1 MHDALSLEVPRKW
14 LPAAAPLLRSVAC
27 TRLYVRVIVV
37 RALGCVCAFCGCF
50 VSPDQEGT
58 PRILSACEGCGAP
71 MDEYTAGAAS
81 KCATCEADAASAPP
95 GPAEIADAGARILRE
110 AMRLFPPVPSDEQG
124 VYFDHILSSLTADV
138 DGGASGYRLLVTA
151 ELGFRTLS
159 IPGGTILAGG
169 ELLAGLEDEAM
180 LAFVLAR
187 EIAHQESG
195 RALRRYRSR
204 RNSWA
209 LLAKLEWGLG
219 VLTRGAFSTGRGD
232 AAIVREVARLGY
244 GPVHEQQA
252 DESAM
257 RTISAA
263 GYDPAA
269 AIRYLTALENRHLAA
284 RGVFAA
290 FLDSHP
296 ARSRRRC
303 FVETLIAIGG
313 ERGVLRRVNREVYR
327 RAVISFAGEREE
339 PVGAGRAT
347 VLPPPT
353 QK

>member
-1 MHDALSLEVPRKW
+1 MKCPQCSSDLNLKDLVPLPRPGNVEV
-14 LPAAAPLLRSVAC
+14 A
-27 TRLYVRVIVV
+27 
-37 RALGCVCAFCGCF
+37 VCAFCGCF
-50 VSPDQEGT
+50 VSPDEMRT
-58 PRILSACEGCGAP
+58 LRVLIACEGCGAP
-71 MDEYTAGAAS
+71 IDESTAAAAS
-81 KCATCEADAASAPP
+81 RCATCAADAASAPP
-95 GPAEIADAGARILRE
+95 GAAEIAESGARILRE
-110 AMRLFPPVPSDEQG
+110 ALRVFPPLAGDESSG
-124 VYFDHILSSLTADV
+124 YFDHVLRSLTAGID
-138 DGGASGYRLLVTA
+138 DGTSAYRLLVCG
-151 ELGFRTLS
+151 ELGFRTFSL
-159 IPGGTILAGG
+159 PGGTILAGS

-204 RNSWA
+204 RDSWA

-219 VLTRGAFSTGRGD
+219 VLTRGALSTGRGD
-232 AAIVREVARLGY
+232 AAFVREVARMGY
-244 GPVHEQQA
+244 GPVHEQHA

-269 AIRYLTALENRHLAA
+269 AIRYLAALEKRHLAA

-303 FVETLIAIGG
+303 LAETLVAIGG
-313 ERGVLRRVNREVYR
+313 DRMLARKVNREVYR
-327 RAVISFAGEREE
+327 RAAARFAGEREDL
-339 PVGAGRAT
+339 VGAGRVPAP
-347 VLPPPT
+347 PPPT
-353 QK
+353 RE

>member
-1 MHDALSLEVPRKW
+1 MKCPQCSSDLNLKDLVPLPRPGTLEV
-14 LPAAAPLLRSVAC
+14 A
-27 TRLYVRVIVV
+27 
-37 RALGCVCAFCGCF
+37 VCGFCGCF
-50 VSPDQEGT
+50 VSPDHEGA
-58 PRILSACEGCGAP
+58 PRILNACEECGAP
-71 MDEYTAGAAS
+71 IDEDPASARS

-95 GPAEIADAGARILRE
+95 GPAEIAETGTRILRE
-110 AMRLFPPVPSDEQG
+110 ALRVFPPVPSDEQG
-124 VYFDHILSSLTADV
+124 VYFDHVLRSLTAGV
-138 DGGASGYRLLVTA
+138 DDTGSGYRLVVTA
-151 ELGFRTLS
+151 EMGFRTLS
-159 IPGGTILAGG
+159 VPGGTILAGS

-195 RALRRYRSR
+195 RTLRRYRSR
-204 RNSWA
+204 RDSWA

-219 VLTRGAFSTGRGD
+219 VLTRGAFSTGRRD

-269 AIRYLTALENRHLAA
+269 AVRYLTALEKRHLAA

-313 ERGVLRRVNREVYR
+313 ERGVLRRVNSEVYR
-327 RAVISFAGEREE
+327 RAVARFAGEREE
-339 PVGAGRAT
+339 PVGAGRGAP
-347 VLPPPT
+347 VPPPPRH
-353 QK
+353 K